1 MDLNKVMLIGNV
13 VRDPEMRTTPT
24 GQQVVSFAIATN
36 LVWTDKNGQKQK
48 KAEFHNIVAWRKL
61 AEIIGQYVKKGSKV
75 YMEGRLD
82 TRSWDDQNAVK
93 HYRTEIVADN
103 LILLD
108 RAGSTPQSSQT
119 DASQPTYT
127 PVEPASPSL
136 GGQAPAPTDMGSQEI
151 SVDDIPF

>member
-48 KAEFHNIVAWRKL
+48 KAEFHNVVAWRKL

-75 YMEGRLD
+75 YLEGRLE

-93 HYRTEIVADN
+93 HYRSEIVADH

-108 RAGSTPQSSQT
+108 RVGSTPQASPT
-119 DASQPTYT
+119 DNSQPTYT
-127 PVEPASPSL
+127 PVEPA
-136 GGQAPAPTDMGSQEI
+136 PAPTDIGSQEI

>member
-24 GQQVVSFAIATN
+24 GQQVASFAIATN

-48 KAEFHNIVAWRKL
+48 KAEFHNVVAWRKL

-75 YMEGRLD
+75 YMEGRLE

-108 RAGSTPQSSQT
+108 RAGSVPQGQTPTT
-119 DASQPTYT
+119 DNSQPTY
-127 PVEPASPSL
+127 SPIP
-136 GGQAPAPTDMGSQEI
+136 QTAPAPEDVGSQEI

>member
-24 GQQVVSFAIATN
+24 GQQVSSFAIATN

-48 KAEFHNIVAWRKL
+48 KAEFHNVVAWRKL

-75 YMEGRLD
+75 YMEGRLE

-108 RAGSTPQSSQT
+108 RAGSAPQGNTIDS
-119 DASQPTYT
+119 SQPTYT
-127 PVEPASPSL
+127 PVEPA
-136 GGQAPAPTDMGSQEI
+136 PTSTTNIGSQEI